1 MRYATEENLLIFYKG
16 LELYY
21 VSPCE
26 YDKAPAFCQSKI
38 DLCMNQRK
46 LIEVGVFIWM
56 NLKNNFDSSKMKI
69 NLVYT
74 KILVGA
80 YNSSETRSLH

>member
-1 MRYATEENLLIFYKG
+1 MSVLANILKPRDF
-16 LELYY
+16 
-21 VSPCE
+21 VRPCE
-26 YDKAPAFCQSKI
+26 ARKRCKLQNLF
-38 DLCMNQRK
+38 MNWRK

-56 NLKNNFDSSKMKI
+56 NLEKKFDSSKMKI

-80 YNSSETRSLH
+80 YNSSETRSLDRNIK